1 MNLFNRV
8 GRVMRPYANA
18 LVSAAEDPEK
28 MLDQA
33 VLDMQNDL
41 VKMRQQSAAAMAS
54 TKQLERRF
62 EAAEA
67 SSKEWY
73 KRAQLALEKGDEEL
87 AREALKRRKGYEESA
102 QGLRGQL
109 ESSKAQVQKLL
120 EASRTVEAK
129 VVEAKAKKD
138 TLKARAQSAKATKK
152 VNDMVSG
159 IDPTS
164 SLAAFDKME
173 EKVMALESE
182 TEAVAELAGD
192 TLSSRFAALEAGDDV
207 EGDLDDLRRS
217 IEGPKVAGE
226 LPPRSV
232 SEALGSSA
240 AAGQADPALDEELER
255 LRRDSQS

>member
-1 MNLFNRV
+1 MNLFSRA
-8 GRVMRPYANA
+8 GRVLRSYANA
-18 LVSAAEDPEK
+18 VLSAAEDPEK
-28 MLDQA
+28 ILDQA
-33 VLDMQNDL
+33 LIDMQGDL
-41 VKMRQQSAAAMAS
+41 VKMRQQSAQAMAS
-54 TKQLERRF
+54 TKQLEKRYKA
-62 EAAEA
+62 AAENSA
-67 SSKEWY
+67 EWY

-102 QGLRGQL
+102 QGLKGQL
-109 ESSKAQVQKLL
+109 DSSKAQVQKLL

-164 SLAAFDKME
+164 SLAAFEKME

-226 LPPRSV
+226 LPQRSV

-240 AAGQADPALDEELER
+240 ASSADPALDEELER